1 MNEISMQ
8 SRLNSMSSAVEPKA
22 VTGSVKG
29 EAKVAI
35 DVKPEL
41 EVAPFVDQNKQPPA
55 LEQKAETLRV
65 TNEQI
70 ESSIAKLNDYL
81 QNSQRKL
88 EFKVD
93 EESGETVVRVYK
105 QHSDEL
111 IRQIPNEE
119 AVALA
124 DKLSSEEPLMLFSAQ
139 V

>member
-1 MNEISMQ
+1 MQ

>member
-35 DVKPEL
+35 DVKPEQ

>member
-35 DVKPEL
+35 DVKPEQ

-93 EESGETVVRVYK
+93 EDSGETVVRVYK

>member
-1 MNEISMQ
+1 
-8 SRLNSMSSAVEPKA
+8 MSSAVEPKA